1 MCRVL
6 CIEDDVETREML
18 KKSLEAVGM
27 MVDGV
32 WGGEKGLQAA
42 MSGHFDCV
50 LLDIMMPGMD
60 GFQVL
65 HALKSQGLTRDLPVV
80 MVTARDDVGTRSRAL
95 AAGADGFITKPF
107 DIRELID
114 TIRDR
119 AEGRAEEDR

>member
-1 MCRVL
+1 MCHVL
-6 CIEDDVETREML
+6 CIEDDVETRVML
-18 KKSLEAVGM
+18 KKSLEAAGM

-65 HALKSQGLTRDLPVV
+65 HAIKSQGLTRDLPVV

-107 DIRELID
+107 DMRELID
-114 TIRDR
+114 TIRDL